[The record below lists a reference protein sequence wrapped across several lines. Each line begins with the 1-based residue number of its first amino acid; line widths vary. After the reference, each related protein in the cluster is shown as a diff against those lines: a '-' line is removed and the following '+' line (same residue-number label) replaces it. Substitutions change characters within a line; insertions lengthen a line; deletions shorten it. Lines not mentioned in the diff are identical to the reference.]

1 MTHVLLCYLYSQ
13 HVECVCT
20 LVSGSIDLQNKVDQ
34 GEIVDTDHVL
44 LVPNISLHGDQ
55 SEHAQQVQDGGTKF
69 PQFRG
74 MKLCIAH
81 V

>member
-1 MTHVLLCYLYSQ
+1 MTRVLLCYPYSQ
-13 HVECVCT
+13 HVECECM

-34 GEIVDTDHVL
+34 GEIVDMNHVL
-44 LVPNISLHGDQ
+44 LISLHGNQ
-55 SEHAQQVQDGGTKF
+55 SEHAQQVQDGETKL